1 MAVSEDFPKHRAPGK
16 EGEAVMNQQTERGRT
31 RFTTKELVLISILS
45 ATLTSGKL
53 VLAFIPNVEIVT
65 LLFIVYTL
73 VFGRRRALM
82 VSVVFTTTEVLFW
95 GFSTWLIVYY
105 LVWPVLILT
114 TSALRSRF
122 KNEYGLAVIAGLFG
136 LTFGFYFA
144 VVESFFY
151 GLSYGAVY
159 WLRGIPFDIIHG
171 ASNFITV
178 LLLQK
183 PLTTL
188 LTRLSKNY
196 F

>member
-1 MAVSEDFPKHRAPGK
+1 MTFPIIREQKED
-16 EGEAVMNQQTERGRT
+16 EEMMNQNTGQGTT
-31 RFTTKELVLISILS
+31 LFTTKELVLISILS

-53 VLAFIPNVEIVT
+53 VLSFIPNVEIVT

-82 VSVVFTTTEVLFW
+82 VSVVFTTTEILFW

-105 LVWPVLILT
+105 IIWPVLILV
-114 TSALRSRF
+114 TSALRTRIRG
-122 KNEYGLAVIAGLFG
+122 EYGLAVIAGLFG
-136 LTFGFYFA
+136 LTFGFHFA

-159 WLRGIPFDIIHG
+159 WVRGIPFDILHG

-188 LTRLSKNY
+188 LTRLSRNY

>member
-1 MAVSEDFPKHRAPGK
+1 
-16 EGEAVMNQQTERGRT
+16 MNQNTSQSRT
-31 RFTTKELVLISILS
+31 LFTTKELVLISILS
-45 ATLTSGKL
+45 ATLTAGKL
-53 VLAFIPNVEIVT
+53 VLSFIPNVEIVT

-82 VSVVFTTTEVLFW
+82 VSVVFTTMEILFW
-95 GFSTWLIVYY
+95 GFATWLIVYY
-105 LVWPVLILT
+105 IVWPVLILI
-114 TSALRSRF
+114 TSALHSRLRG
-122 KNEYGLAVIAGLFG
+122 EYGLAIIAGLFG
-136 LTFGFYFA
+136 LTFGFHFA

-159 WLRGIPFDIIHG
+159 WIRGIPFDIIHG

-188 LTRLSKNY
+188 LTRLTKNY
-196 F
+196 FQD